1 MSTYQAP
8 LQDIRF
14 ILEQLAGL
22 EAISRLPSCAD
33 ASPDLVAAIVEEAG
47 KFAAGVLAPLN
58 PIGDRQGC
66 RYEDG
71 KVYTADGWDDA
82 YRQFAQ
88 AGWVGLALPAA
99 YGGQAMPK
107 IVSTPVYEMWSSA
120 NMAFAM
126 LPTLNIGATEA
137 LSIAASAE
145 LKARFLPKLVSGA
158 WGGTMNLT
166 EPQSGSDLSTLR
178 CSARPQADG
187 SYLLS
192 GQKIFISYGEHEL
205 TENIVHLVLA
215 RIPDAP
221 PGVKG
226 ISLFVVPK
234 FLVNADG
241 SLGARNDVRCTAIEE
256 KMGIHA
262 SPTCSMSFGDDGG
275 AVGYLVGQANR
286 GLETMFV
293 MMNEARFGVGLQGV
307 ALGEVAYQKALA
319 YARERVQGRD
329 AVSGASGAPIL
340 CHPDV
345 RRMLLTMRAKVM
357 APRML
362 AYVAGGWFDIA
373 RHHPDAAVA
382 ERHRRLIDLL
392 MPVVKAWSTEI
403 GNEVTDLAIQ
413 VFGGMGFVEETGI
426 AQHKRDLRIST
437 IYEGT
442 TGIQANDLVGRKI
455 LREGGETLRWLIEE
469 MRGVAGELAAAGELE
484 PMAAT
489 LAGNIASLEQV
500 LAWILERGKTDLGEV
515 LAGAVPFLHLLGTVC
530 GAWQMGRAALVAR
543 AALASGSG
551 DSAYLQGIIDLARFY
566 YGHLA
571 PQAAAL
577 AEVVKHGGPA
587 VVAPGD
593 AVFGP
598 A

>member
-1 MSTYQAP
+1 MNTYQAP

-14 ILEQLAGL
+14 ILEHLAGL
-22 EAISRLPSCAD
+22 ESISRLPGCED
-33 ASPDLVAAIVEEAG
+33 ASPDVVAAILEEAG

-58 PIGDRQGC
+58 AVGDRQGC
-66 RYEDG
+66 RFEQG
-71 KVYTADGWDDA
+71 KVATADGWRDA
-82 YRQFAQ
+82 YRQFAA
-88 AGWVGLALPAA
+88 AGWVGLALPAKH
-99 YGGQAMPK
+99 GGQAMPK

-120 NMAFAM
+120 NTAFAM
-126 LPTLNIGATEA
+126 LPTLNIGSTEA
-137 LSIAASAE
+137 LSIAASDE
-145 LKARFLPKLVSGA
+145 LKALYLPKLVSGE

-178 CSARPQADG
+178 SRAEPQPDG
-187 SYLLS
+187 SYLLF
-192 GQKIFISYGEHEL
+192 GQKIFISYGDHDL

-215 RIPDAP
+215 RLPDAP

-234 FLVNADG
+234 FLVNANG
-241 SLGARNDVRCTAIEE
+241 TLGNRNDVHCTSIEE
-256 KMGIHA
+256 KLGIHA
-262 SPTCSMSFGDDGG
+262 SPTCSMSYGDHGG
-275 AVGYLVGQANR
+275 AVGYLVGAPSS
-286 GLETMFV
+286 GLQTMFV

-307 ALGEVAYQKALA
+307 ALGEAAYQMARA

-329 AVSGASGAPIL
+329 AVSGASGLAII

-382 ERHRRLIDLL
+382 ERHRRQIDLL

-403 GNEVTDLAIQ
+403 GNEVADMAIQ

-442 TGIQANDLVGRKI
+442 TGIQANDLIGRKI
-455 LREGGETLRWLIEE
+455 LREGGATLRLLLTD
-469 MRGVAGELAAAGELE
+469 MRATADALSGAGDLAPLGADLTADI
-484 PMAAT
+484 AT
-489 LAGNIASLEQV
+489 LERT
-500 LAWILERGKTDLGEV
+500 LAWILDRGKTEMAEV
-515 LAGAVPFLHLLGTVC
+515 LSGAVPFLLQLGTVC
-530 GAWQMGRAALVAR
+530 GSWQMGRAALVAR
-543 AALASGSG
+543 AELAAGRG
-551 DSAYLQGIIDLARFY
+551 DPAYLQGIADLSRFY
-566 YGHLA
+566 FGHLA

-577 AEVVKHGGPA
+577 ARVVMHGGAA
-587 VVAPGD
+587 VAAAGD
-593 AVFGP
+593 AAFG
-598 A
+598 

>member
-1 MSTYQAP
+1 MNTYQAP

-14 ILEQLAGL
+14 ILEHLADL
-22 EAISRLPSCAD
+22 ESISRLPGCGD
-33 ASPDLVAAIVEEAG
+33 ASLDLVGAILEEAG

-58 PIGDRQGC
+58 AVGDKQGC
-66 RYEDG
+66 RFEQDG
-71 KVYTADGWDDA
+71 VATAPGWREA
-82 YRQFAQ
+82 YRQFAA

-99 YGGQAMPK
+99 YGGQEMPK

-120 NMAFAM
+120 NTAFAM

-137 LSIAASAE
+137 LSIAGSNE
-145 LKARFLPKLVSGA
+145 LKAAFLPKLVSGE

-166 EPQSGSDLSTLR
+166 EPQAGSDLSTLR
-178 CSARPQADG
+178 CRAQPQPDG
-187 SYLLS
+187 SYLLF
-192 GQKIFISYGEHEL
+192 GQKIFISYGEHDL
-205 TENIVHLVLA
+205 TDNIVHLVLA
-215 RIPDAP
+215 RLPDAP

-241 SLGARNDVRCTAIEE
+241 TLGARNDVRCTSIEE
-256 KMGIHA
+256 KLGIHA
-262 SPTCSMSFGDDGG
+262 SPTCSMSYGDAGG
-275 AVGYLVGQANR
+275 AVAYLVGAPNS
-286 GLETMFV
+286 GLQTMFV

-307 ALGEVAYQKALA
+307 ALGEVAYQQALA

-329 AVSGASGAPIL
+329 AVSGAGGVAIIR
-340 CHPDV
+340 HPDI

-392 MPVVKAWSTEI
+392 MPVVKAWSSEI
-403 GNEVTDLAIQ
+403 GNEVTDMAIQ
-413 VFGGMGFVEETGI
+413 VFGGMGYIEETGI

-442 TGIQANDLVGRKI
+442 TGIQANDLIGRKI
-455 LREGGETLRWLIEE
+455 LREGGETLRMLLAE
-469 MRGVAGELAAAGELE
+469 MSGVAAQLSDAGDLAPLGTDLAADV
-484 PMAAT
+484 AT
-489 LAGNIASLEQV
+489 LARTLD
-500 LAWILERGKTDLGEV
+500 WILQNGKANLSEV
-515 LAGAVPFLHLLGTVC
+515 LAGAVPFLLLLGTVC
-530 GAWQMGRAALVAR
+530 GSWQMGRAALVAR
-543 AALASGSG
+543 AGLAAGAV
-551 DSAYLQGIIDLARFY
+551 DAAYLKGIVDLARFY
-566 YGHLA
+566 FGHLT

-577 AEVVKHGGPA
+577 AQVVMRGGAPI
-587 VVAPGD
+587 VAAGD
-593 AVFGP
+593 AAFG
-598 A
+598 

>member
-1 MSTYQAP
+1 MNTYQAP
-8 LQDIRF
+8 LRDIRF
-14 ILEQLAGL
+14 ILEQLADVAG
-22 EAISRLPSCAD
+22 ISHLPGCDNA
-33 ASPDLVAAIVEEAG
+33 APDVVAAILEEAG

-58 PIGDRQGC
+58 PVGDAQGC
-66 RYEDG
+66 RFGHGE
-71 KVYTADGWDDA
+71 VATADGWRDA
-82 YRQFAQ
+82 YRQFAA

-99 YGGQAMPK
+99 YGGQGMPK

-137 LSIAASAE
+137 LSIAGSDE
-145 LKARFLPKLVSGA
+145 LKAIYLPKLVSGE

-166 EPQSGSDLSTLR
+166 EPQAGSDLSTLR
-178 CSARPQADG
+178 CSAQPQQDG
-187 SYLLS
+187 SYRLF
-192 GQKIFISYGEHEL
+192 GQKIFISYGEHDL

-215 RIPDAP
+215 RLPDAP

-241 SLGARNDVRCTAIEE
+241 TLGARNDVRCISIEE
-256 KMGIHA
+256 KLGIHG
-262 SPTCSMSFGDDGG
+262 SPTCTMNYGDNGG
-275 AVGYLVGQANR
+275 AIGYLVGAAHR

-329 AVSGASGAPIL
+329 AVSGAPII

-362 AYVAGGWFDIA
+362 AYVAGGWFDVA
-373 RHHPDAAVA
+373 RHHPDAVVA

-403 GNEVTDLAIQ
+403 GNEVTDMAIQ
-413 VFGGMGFVEETGI
+413 IFGGMGFVEETGI

-442 TGIQANDLVGRKI
+442 NGIQANDLIGRKI
-455 LREGGETLRWLIEE
+455 LREGGETLRMLLEE
-469 MRGVAGELAAAGELE
+469 MRNVATRLSRAGDLAPLGEALAADI
-484 PMAAT
+484 AT
-489 LAGNIASLEQV
+489 LERTLD
-500 LAWILERGKTDLGEV
+500 WILGHGKTNFSEV
-515 LAGAVPFLHLLGTVC
+515 LAGAVPFLQLLGTVC
-530 GAWQMGRAALVAR
+530 GSWQMGRAALVAR
-543 AALASGSG
+543 AGIAASCG
-551 DSAYLQGIIDLARFY
+551 DMAYLQGIVDLVRFY
-566 YGHLA
+566 FGHLA
-571 PQAAAL
+571 PQAASL
-577 AEVVKHGGPA
+577 ARVVMHGGVP
-587 VVAPGD
+587 VVAATE
-593 AVFGP
+593 AVFG
-598 A
+598 